1 MKTFLF
7 AKFFIGGTGRLKDGD
22 SVDLAHL
29 FECARKFGKSRI
41 SYSPPTPDRKISNVM
56 SLLLVDSGL
65 TRVV

>member
-29 FECARKFGKSRI
+29 FGCARKFLESRI
-41 SYSPPTPDRKISNVM
+41 SDSSPTPDRKISSVT
-56 SLLLVDSGL
+56 SLFLVDSGL